1 MDTLTQDNLSEIIAT
16 TDKVI
21 VQYGASWCGMCRI
34 LKPKFDRLSGEN
46 TEIKFIYVDAEE
58 FPASRELATIEN
70 LPTFAAFQ
78 EGKLVKQI
86 TSSKEGVIQEVINE
100 ITPN

>member
-1 MDTLTQDNLSEIIAT
+1 MDTLNQDNLSEIIAS
-16 TDKVI
+16 TDKVV
-21 VQYGASWCGMCRI
+21 VQYGATWCGMCRI

-46 TEIKFIYVDAEE
+46 KNVKFIYVDAEE

-78 EGKLVKQI
+78 DGKLVKQV
-86 TSSKEGVIQEVINE
+86 TSSKEEAILEVINE
-100 ITPN
+100 IANN